1 MSANQLIKDYMAA
14 NPKAKP
20 KEIALACKCSVNTV
34 YNLRADLRA
43 KAKSSTQ
50 SDAKL
55 LAERDQ
61 LLAERDKV
69 IETMAQTTNLLLQK
83 IEKLMIEKHLYDERE
98 TKLMGV
104 IDYLESK
111 VDGLAV

>member
-1 MSANQLIKDYMAA
+1 MSAKQLIKDYMAA

-20 KEIALACKCSVNTV
+20 KEIALACGCSVHTV
-34 YNLRADLRA
+34 YNF
-43 KAKSSTQ
+43 KASLKTKAESSPRN
-50 SDAKL
+50 DAK
-55 LAERDQ
+55 

-69 IETMAQTTNLLLQK
+69 IESMAQTTHLLLQK
-83 IEKLMIEKHLYDERE
+83 IEKLMDDNQLYARRE

-104 IDYLESK
+104 IDYLEAK

>member
-1 MSANQLIKDYMAA
+1 MPANQHIKDYIAA
-14 NPKAKP
+14 NPEAKP
-20 KEIALACKCSVNTV
+20 NEIALACKCSVRTV
-34 YNLRADLRA
+34 YNCRAGLRA

-61 LLAERDKV
+61 LLAERNRV
-69 IETMAQTTNLLLQK
+69 IKTMEDTTNLLMHK
-83 IEKLMIEKHLYDERE
+83 IEKLMVEKHLYDERE

>member
-20 KEIALACKCSVNTV
+20 KEIALACKCSVHTV
-34 YNLRADLRA
+34 YNRRAEMRA
-43 KAKSSTQ
+43 KLKSSGQ

-69 IETMAQTTNLLLQK
+69 IETMTQTTNLLLQK
-83 IEKLMIEKHLYDERE
+83 IEKLMDDKQIYVQRE

>member
-1 MSANQLIKDYMAA
+1 MTSKL
-14 NPKAKP
+14 
-20 KEIALACKCSVNTV
+20 
-34 YNLRADLRA
+34 
-43 KAKSSTQ
+43 KSSGQ

-69 IETMAQTTNLLLQK
+69 IETMTQTTNLLLVK
-83 IEKLMIEKHLYDERE
+83 IEKLMDDKNLYAERE

>member
-20 KEIALACKCSVNTV
+20 KEIALACKCSVHTV
-34 YNLRADLRA
+34 YNCRADLNK

-55 LAERDQ
+55 LAERDA
-61 LLAERDKV
+61 LAAKVLQAGVGLERV
-69 IETMAQTTNLLLQK
+69 LN
-83 IEKLMIEKHLYDERE
+83 
-98 TKLMGV
+98 
-104 IDYLESK
+104 
-111 VDGLAV
+111 GLRG